1 MQINVTYDSS
11 VANAPAG
18 FKDCVAAACAFFDST
33 FTAPVIVNID
43 VGYGEVGGFAMSGGA
58 LGQSST
64 SDANVTY
71 AQLRHALVEQ
81 GAPGAST
88 LPIIDPTGG
97 FSLDLDTAE
106 ARALG

>member
-1 MQINVTYDSS
+1 MQINITYDSS

-33 FTAPVIVNID
+33 FTAPVTINIAF
-43 VGYGEVGGFAMSGGA
+43 GYGEVGGFSMSSGA

-64 SDANVTY
+64 SDANATY
-71 AQLRHALVEQ
+71 AQLRHALIEQ

-88 LPIIDPTGG
+88 LPIIDPTAGL
-97 FSLDLDTAE
+97 SLDLDRAE
-106 ARALG
+106 A